1 MLTFEALTLS
11 ILNIAI
17 KQSRNSFLEANC
29 CLFYNI
35 SCCPIFEPFPVLQPG
50 NKKECVCITRER
62 RRRKMHVS
70 SGLSFFHAPGE
81 IRAEFKKCNHA
92 TFGIV
97 FEREGERNNGSENF
111 SLLRLLLLAWKL
123 SPFPKLSISGLECAK
138 ERPCVGMKES

>member
-35 SCCPIFEPFPVLQPG
+35 SCCPIFEPFPVLQQETKRVCLHNAGTAAAKNACFLWALFFPRSG
-50 NKKECVCITRER
+50 RNTRGIQKMQPRYIWHCVRER
-62 RRRKMHVS
+62 
-70 SGLSFFHAPGE
+70 G
-81 IRAEFKKCNHA
+81 
-92 TFGIV
+92 
-97 FEREGERNNGSENF
+97 RNNGSENF